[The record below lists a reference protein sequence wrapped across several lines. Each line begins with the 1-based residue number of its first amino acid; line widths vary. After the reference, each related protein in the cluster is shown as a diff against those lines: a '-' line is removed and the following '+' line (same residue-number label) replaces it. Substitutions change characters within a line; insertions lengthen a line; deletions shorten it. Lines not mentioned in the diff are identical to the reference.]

1 LPQPAASPIVFTS
14 VGDPVGAGLIASLS
28 QPGANATGLSA
39 QASDITAMRLQLL
52 KDLIPG
58 KKLIAVLG
66 NPDTPYT
73 ALALQQVRTAGAVMG
88 QLLAVFEARTVD
100 QLPTAIHEAI
110 MSGADFI
117 IVQVKPVFIGFLF
130 GKFTIFHNL

>member
-66 NPDTPYT
+66 PYT

>member
-66 NPDTPYT
+66 PYT

-117 IVQVKPVFIGFLF
+117 IGQVKPVFIGFLF